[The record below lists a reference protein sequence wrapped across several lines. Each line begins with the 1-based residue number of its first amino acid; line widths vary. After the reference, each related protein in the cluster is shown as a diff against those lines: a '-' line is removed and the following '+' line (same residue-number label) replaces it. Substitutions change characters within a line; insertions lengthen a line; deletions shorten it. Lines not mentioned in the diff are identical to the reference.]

1 MKKLLRKIRHK
12 LIRALGGEIP
22 VPIKKPF
29 VITETVPLSVI
40 EARQYIPA
48 EQYLRL
54 PPEAVKRDMERLL
67 SVKIG
72 EEIVK
77 ACGVQKG
84 YDAPTDIYC
93 FRVAVEV
100 TGRSFKKEG
109 ENENLG

>member
-1 MKKLLRKIRHK
+1 MKKLITKIRHK

-22 VPIKKPF
+22 VPSKPPLIIK
-29 VITETVPLSVI
+29 ETVPLSVI

-48 EQYLRL
+48 VQYLRL
-54 PPEAVKRDMERLL
+54 SPEAVKRDIERLL

-100 TGRSFKKEG
+100 TGRSFKREG
-109 ENENLG
+109 EI